1 MLVGLRVL
9 SVSKSVVE
17 KFFAQQ
23 KSYIY
28 KCRKKFEFWISPIRQ
43 QIFWNTLWNS
53 QMMESFISDFFSDW
67 KIKKKSKVEAFS
79 LWRENKIIWTP
90 TNNWWWVI
98 NESFAT
104 KRLFRYV
111 RKWKKSDRTTILIVT
126 NLNYFTF
133 LTYFYTF
140 IRIFKYYN
148 MVPQFSSTK
157 WPPSKNLTHQNPW
170 FWARND

>member
-1 MLVGLRVL
+1 MP
-9 SVSKSVVE
+9 
-17 KFFAQQ
+17 
-23 KSYIY
+23 
-28 KCRKKFEFWISPIRQ
+28 KKVRI
-43 QIFWNTLWNS
+43 L
-53 QMMESFISDFFSDW
+53 DFSDTTANILEYIVKFSNDGKLYLW
-67 KIKKKSKVEAFS
+67 FLFWLKNKKKSKVEAFS

-140 IRIFKYYN
+140 IRIFNYFYMLSPVFQHEMTPFKKPN
-148 MVPQFSSTK
+148 
-157 WPPSKNLTHQNPW
+157 PSKSLVLGQEW
-170 FWARND
+170 LDW